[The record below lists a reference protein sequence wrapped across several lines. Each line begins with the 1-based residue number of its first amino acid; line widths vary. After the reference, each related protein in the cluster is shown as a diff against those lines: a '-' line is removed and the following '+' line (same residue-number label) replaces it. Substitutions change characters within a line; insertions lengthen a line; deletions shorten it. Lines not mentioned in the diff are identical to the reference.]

1 MQLNWFAY
9 CIVFILQEFE
19 ENRRGRETDD
29 SYLSWLLV
37 CVHLFHLDLFI
48 SHSLCCALIAS
59 AAGAYL
65 HTLWNIGG
73 LLTTLGYLGS
83 IVWLPS
89 TPPYEEQQK
98 RVSLLMVDALFEGAS
113 IAPLIELAIEI
124 DPR

>member
-1 MQLNWFAY
+1 MAACDVGLM
-9 CIVFILQEFE
+9 ILSRTCVRSLRSSKPIS
-19 ENRRGRETDD
+19 NR
-29 SYLSWLLV
+29 
-37 CVHLFHLDLFI
+37 FI

-59 AAGAYL
+59 AAGACL
-65 HTLWNIGG
+65 HILWNIGG